1 MGGGYATF
9 WGESGISE
17 GCWCELYR
25 LRCVLLVRTH
35 LWNDN
40 AVKDQHVILSVRI
53 CVQIL
58 SLSCQ
63 LSVSRKLT
71 GPDFRLLAFLGAEK
85 CKFPKMGMVQDF
97 GWSGDLGY

>member
-1 MGGGYATF
+1 MPLSGGKVAYLKGSLGVMA
-9 WGESGISE
+9 EV
-17 GCWCELYR
+17 
-25 LRCVLLVRTH
+25 RCVLLVRTH

-71 GPDFRLLAFLGAEK
+71 GPDFRVPAVWGAEK